1 MSKQITAVE
10 WLAEKYN
17 YVTWMRN
24 RDEISAG
31 LADEWRKHYLEQA
44 KELEKQQI
52 EYAKTKDIQQLIDR
66 NYAAQIRRGQINDK
80 TEPHNFL
87 TKINEELEEVMQSD
101 TWEEMADEVNDL
113 KMVCESYLK
122 YLYENAYITKTPQQ
136 IHLEKVE
143 YNEKRED

>member
-52 EYAKTKDIQQLIDR
+52 EYTETKDIQQLIDR
-66 NYAAQIRRGQINDK
+66 NYAAQIRRGQITSDTTFSDFK
-80 TEPHNFL
+80 L
-87 TKINEELEEVMQSD
+87 KINEELKELS
-101 TWEEMADEVNDL
+101 N
-113 KMVCESYLK
+113 SY
-122 YLYENAYITKTPQQ
+122 YENVNFDPKELADIILVCFSMAKHFN
-136 IHLEKVE
+136 IDIMEVLSEKVA

>member
-1 MSKQITAVE
+1 MSKQQTAVE

-52 EYAKTKDIQQLIDR
+52 EYAETKDIQQLIDR

-80 TEPHNFL
+80 TTFSDFKL
-87 TKINEELEEVMQSD
+87 KIVEELKELS
-101 TWEEMADEVNDL
+101 
-113 KMVCESYLK
+113 KSY
-122 YLYENAYITKTPQQ
+122 YENNNFDPKELIDIILVCFSMAEHFNINIMQV
-136 IHLEKVE
+136 LSDKVA

>member
-1 MSKQITAVE
+1 MSKQQTAVE

-52 EYAKTKDIQQLIDR
+52 EYAETKDIQQLIDR
-66 NYAAQIRRGQINDK
+66 NYAAQIRRGQN
-80 TEPHNFL
+80 L
-87 TKINEELEEVMQSD
+87 TPIACLAKINEEIEEYNKEWAYVNNEEAQQKELSDIILSCFTNAKVMGWD
-101 TWEEMADEVNDL
+101 IM
-113 KMVCESYLK
+113 
-122 YLYENAYITKTPQQ
+122 Q
-136 IHLEKVE
+136 ILSEKVA

>member
-1 MSKQITAVE
+1 MSKKITAVE

-24 RDEISAG
+24 RDDISAV
-31 LADEWRKHYLEQA
+31 LADQWRKHYLEQA

-52 EYAKTKDIQQLIDR
+52 EYAETKDIQQLIDR

-80 TEPHNFL
+80 TKPHNFL

-113 KMVCESYLK
+113 KMVCESF
-122 YLYENAYITKTPQQ
+122 LYFLHKIGYVSRTPQQ
-136 IHLEKVE
+136 IHIDKVD